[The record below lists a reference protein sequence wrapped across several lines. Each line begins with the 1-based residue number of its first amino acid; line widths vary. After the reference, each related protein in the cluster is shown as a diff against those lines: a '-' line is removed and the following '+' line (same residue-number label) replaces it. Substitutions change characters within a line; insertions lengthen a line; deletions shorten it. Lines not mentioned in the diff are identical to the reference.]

1 MRKDIVECVFSLSL
15 PLIDNKNKIQ
25 FTKQAIEKAMNSFK
39 DAPIVDKNDGV
50 IGIVTEANWH
60 DKDELIIKGKL
71 WTRIEPELSIQKKE
85 NNTILDFNFS
95 ALWINI

>member
-25 FTKQAIEKAMNSFK
+25 FTKQAIEKAINSFK

-50 IGIVTEANWH
+50 IGIVLRA
-60 DKDELIIKGKL
+60 K
-71 WTRIEPELSIQKKE
+71 
-85 NNTILDFNFS
+85 
-95 ALWINI
+95 

>member
-1 MRKDIVECVFSLSL
+1 MKLYWI
-15 PLIDNKNKIQ
+15 
-25 FTKQAIEKAMNSFK
+25 
-39 DAPIVDKNDGV
+39 
-50 IGIVTEANWH
+50 TEANWH